1 MKEKVILISIDG
13 MRPDG
18 FLQCGHPFVK
28 QMLEQFSFCLQA
40 RSVVPPVTLP
50 CHTSIFYGVEPA
62 RHGIITNQ
70 YHPPVRPIRGLAEQL
85 EAAGSINAAFYNWE
99 PMRHVWQSGSM
110 KYSLYVDAY
119 QQENTDAFLTG
130 QAIDLI
136 ERVQPDFVYLYLVE
150 TDDKGGHDCGW
161 MTEEYLRRV
170 ANAIDC
176 VQQVFETAG
185 ENYHIFVTADHGGHG
200 RDHGEDCPEDMTIP
214 MFFYGRCFEK
224 GKQLEGLNLM
234 DLAPTIAS
242 LMGANLSRE
251 WEGNDWTERVRKS

>member
-1 MKEKVILISIDG
+1 
-13 MRPDG
+13 
-18 FLQCGHPFVK
+18 
-28 QMLEQFSFCLQA
+28 
-40 RSVVPPVTLP
+40 
-50 CHTSIFYGVEPA
+50 
-62 RHGIITNQ
+62 
-70 YHPPVRPIRGLAEQL
+70 
-85 EAAGSINAAFYNWE
+85 
-99 PMRHVWQSGSM
+99 M

-176 VQQVFETAG
+176 VQQVFEAAG

>member
-1 MKEKVILISIDG
+1 MKQKVILISVDG

-28 QMLEQFSFCLQA
+28 QMLEQFSCCLQA
-40 RSVVPPVTLP
+40 RSMVPPITLP

-62 RHGIITNQ
+62 RHGITTNQ

-110 KYSLYVDAY
+110 KYSMYVEDY
-119 QQENTDAFLTG
+119 QQENTDAILTE
-130 QAIDLI
+130 QAIRLMQQ
-136 ERVQPDFVYLYLVE
+136 VHPDFIYLYLVE

-161 MTEEYLRRV
+161 MSEEYLKRV

-176 VQQVFETAG
+176 VQRVFEASAG
-185 ENYHIFVTADHGGHG
+185 EYHILVTADHGGHG

-214 MFFYGRCFEK
+214 MFFYGSSFAK
-224 GKQLEGLNLM
+224 GKRLEGLSLL
-234 DLAPTIAS
+234 DIAPTVAS
-242 LMGANLSRE
+242 LMGAGISRE
-251 WEGNDWTERVRKS
+251 WEGKDLTECLRG

>member
-176 VQQVFETAG
+176 VQQVFEAAKLPYFCDSGPRRTRARPRRG
-185 ENYHIFVTADHGGHG
+185 LPGGH
-200 RDHGEDCPEDMTIP
+200 DHPDV
-214 MFFYGRCFEK
+214 
-224 GKQLEGLNLM
+224 LL
-234 DLAPTIAS
+234 
-242 LMGANLSRE
+242 
-251 WEGNDWTERVRKS
+251 RKML

>member
-130 QAIDLI
+130 QAID
-136 ERVQPDFVYLYLVE
+136 
-150 TDDKGGHDCGW
+150 
-161 MTEEYLRRV
+161 
-170 ANAIDC
+170 C
-176 VQQVFETAG
+176 VQRVFEAAG

-251 WEGNDWTERVRKS
+251 WEGNDWSERLRKS